1 MTQADRDSLARL
13 ATEQVRPELRDL
25 DGMSAGEIV
34 ERMTVD
40 ARRAPDA
47 VIAAGGQIARAV
59 EAIVARLERGGR
71 LVYVGA
77 GTAGRLGVL
86 DASEA
91 RPTFSVPPGQVVAVL
106 AGGMAAF
113 SDPVEDAEDDAAAAV
128 RALEALGVT
137 GDDAVVGISASG
149 QTPFVLAAVSWAR
162 ARGALT
168 VGVACN
174 VDAPLSEQADVAIEI
189 PVGPEF
195 IAGSTRL
202 NAGTAQKIVLN
213 ILSTATMVRLG
224 KTYGNLM
231 VDLRANNEK
240 LRDRAVRIVSEI
252 TAASGSAARAALEA
266 SDWETKVAVLML
278 MGGVDARD
286 ARARLGDARGRLR
299 AALEA
304 LGDDGDQ
311 GRERPY
317 LDGHDR

>member
-1 MTQADRDSLARL
+1 MNRPDSESLAAL
-13 ATEQVRPELRDL
+13 ATEQVRPELHDL
-25 DGMSAGEIV
+25 D
-34 ERMTVD
+34 RMPASQLVALMTAD
-40 ARRAPDA
+40 ARRAPE
-47 VIAAGGQIARAV
+47 VVSAAGETIARAV
-59 EAIVARLERGGR
+59 EAIVGRLEVGGR

-113 SDPVEDAEDDAAAAV
+113 SDPVEDAEDDTAAAIA
-128 RALEALGVT
+128 ALEGLGIT
-137 GDDAVVGISASG
+137 AADAVVGISASG
-149 QTPFVLAAVSWAR
+149 HTPYVLAAIDWAR
-162 ARGALT
+162 SRGALT

-174 VDAPLSEQADVAIEI
+174 LGAPLSAAADVAIEL

-213 ILSTATMVRLG
+213 VLSTATMVRLG

-240 LRDRAVRIVSEI
+240 LRDRAARIVSDI
-252 TAASGSAARAALEA
+252 TGASGVRARAVLEA
-266 SDWETKVAVLML
+266 SGWETKVAVLML
-278 MGGVDARD
+278 MGDIDVHD
-286 ARARLGDARGRLR
+286 ARARLDRARGRLR

-304 LGDDGDQ
+304 LTAS
-311 GRERPY
+311 GRPEP
-317 LDGHDR
+317 

>member
-1 MTQADRDSLARL
+1 MSEPGGESLGSL
-13 ATEQVRPELRDL
+13 STEQVRPELRDL
-25 DGMSAGEIV
+25 D
-34 ERMTVD
+34 RMPVDQLVALMTAD
-40 ARRAPDA
+40 ARRAPEVVVSA
-47 VIAAGGQIARAV
+47 SGAIARAV
-59 EAIVARLERGGR
+59 EAIVERLERGGR

-91 RPTFSVPPGQVVAVL
+91 RPTFNVPPGQVVAVL

-128 RALEALGVT
+128 VALESLGVT
-137 GDDAVVGISASG
+137 AADAVVGISASG
-149 QTPFVLAAVSWAR
+149 QTPYVLAAIDWAR
-162 ARGALT
+162 SRGALT

-174 VDAPLSEQADVAIEI
+174 LGAPLSADADVAIEL

-231 VDLRANNEK
+231 VDVRANNEK
-240 LRDRAVRIVSEI
+240 LRDRAARIVSEI
-252 TAASGSAARAALEA
+252 SGASGARAALEA

-278 MGGVDARD
+278 TGSIDEQD
-286 ARARLGDARGRLR
+286 ARARLDRMHGRLR

-304 LGDDGDQ
+304 ITAGADHHVEQ
-311 GRERPY
+311 P
-317 LDGHDR
+317 

>member
-1 MTQADRDSLARL
+1 MSEPGGESLGSL
-13 ATEQVRPELRDL
+13 STEQVRPELRDL
-25 DGMSAGEIV
+25 D
-34 ERMTVD
+34 RMPVDQLVALMTAD
-40 ARRAPDA
+40 ARRAPEVVVSA
-47 VIAAGGQIARAV
+47 SGPIARAV
-59 EAIVARLERGGR
+59 DGIVERLERGGR

-91 RPTFSVPPGQVVAVL
+91 RPTFNVPPGQVVAVL

-113 SDPVEDAEDDAAAAV
+113 SDPVEDAEDDTTAAV
-128 RALEALGVT
+128 AALEALGVT
-137 GDDAVVGISASG
+137 AADAVVGISASG
-149 QTPFVLAAVSWAR
+149 QTPYVLTALDWAR
-162 ARGALT
+162 SHGALT
-168 VGVACN
+168 IGVACN
-174 VDAPLSEQADVAIEI
+174 VGAPLTSQVDVAIEL

-231 VDLRANNEK
+231 VDVRANNEK
-240 LRDRAVRIVSEI
+240 LRDRAARIVSEI
-252 TAASGSAARAALEA
+252 TGASGAGARAALEA

-278 MGGVDARD
+278 TGGIDEQN
-286 ARARLGDARGRLR
+286 ARARLDRMHGRLR

-304 LGDDGDQ
+304 LTADPDQ
-311 GRERPY
+311 QGEQP
-317 LDGHDR
+317 

>member
-1 MTQADRDSLARL
+1 MSEPGGESLGSL
-13 ATEQVRPELRDL
+13 STEQVRPELRDL
-25 DGMSAGEIV
+25 D
-34 ERMTVD
+34 RMPVDQLVALMTAD
-40 ARRAPDA
+40 ARRAPEVVVSA
-47 VIAAGGQIARAV
+47 SGAIARAV
-59 EAIVARLERGGR
+59 EAIVERLERGGR

-91 RPTFSVPPGQVVAVL
+91 RPTFNVPPGQVVAVL

-128 RALEALGVT
+128 VALESLGVT
-137 GDDAVVGISASG
+137 AADAVVGISASG
-149 QTPFVLAAVSWAR
+149 QTPYVLAAIDWAR
-162 ARGALT
+162 SRGALT

-174 VDAPLSEQADVAIEI
+174 LGAPLSADADVAIEL

-231 VDLRANNEK
+231 VDVRANNEK
-240 LRDRAVRIVSEI
+240 LRDRAARIVSEI
-252 TAASGSAARAALEA
+252 TGASGASARAALEA
-266 SDWETKVAVLML
+266 SGWETKVAVLML
-278 MGGVDARD
+278 MSDIDAQD
-286 ARARLGDARGRLR
+286 ARALLDRTRGRLR

-304 LGDDGDQ
+304 LAADAH
-311 GRERPY
+311 R
-317 LDGHDR
+317 

>member
-1 MTQADRDSLARL
+1 MSEPGGESLGSL
-13 ATEQVRPELRDL
+13 STEQVRPELRDL
-25 DGMSAGEIV
+25 D
-34 ERMTVD
+34 RMPVDQLVALMTAD
-40 ARRAPDA
+40 ARRAPEVVVSA
-47 VIAAGGQIARAV
+47 SGAIARAV
-59 EAIVARLERGGR
+59 EAIVERLERGGR

-91 RPTFSVPPGQVVAVL
+91 RPTFNVPPGQVVAVL

-128 RALEALGVT
+128 VALESLGVT
-137 GDDAVVGISASG
+137 AADAVVGISASG
-149 QTPFVLAAVSWAR
+149 QTPYVLAAIDWAR
-162 ARGALT
+162 SRGALT

-174 VDAPLSEQADVAIEI
+174 LGAPLSADADVAIEL

-231 VDLRANNEK
+231 VDVRANNEK
-240 LRDRAVRIVSEI
+240 LRDRAARIVSEI
-252 TAASGSAARAALEA
+252 TGASGASARAALEA
-266 SDWETKVAVLML
+266 SGWETKVAVLML
-278 MGGVDARD
+278 MSDIDAQD
-286 ARARLGDARGRLR
+286 ARALLDRTRGRLR

-304 LGDDGDQ
+304 ITADAH
-311 GRERPY
+311 R
-317 LDGHDR
+317 